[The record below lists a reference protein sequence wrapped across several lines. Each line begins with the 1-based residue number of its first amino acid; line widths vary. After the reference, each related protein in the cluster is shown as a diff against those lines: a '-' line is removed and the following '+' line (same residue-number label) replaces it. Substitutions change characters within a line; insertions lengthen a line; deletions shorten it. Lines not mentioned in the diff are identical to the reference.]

1 MIKDAVIVLDV
12 GSSKITV
19 TVGERGLN
27 NTFVIHSSCDVSY
40 AGFDENGF
48 INGDGEVSVDRAV
61 ISAMDLIKRNS
72 DVKLDTVFVGIP
84 GYFLQ
89 TRTLQHVNSYEGK
102 TKITE
107 NEVNKFIETGLFDIK
122 MQDYCRID
130 SRAIYFTL
138 SDGSVVN
145 NPIGKKSVNLRGVI
159 SVTFC
164 KAEFKTIFDKILFS
178 LGVNKVRYVS
188 SPLCE
193 CLYLFNEDK
202 RNEYNVLLDVGFTTS
217 TLSVVYKNGIVYQ
230 RTLDGEIGGSSIN
243 NHFYFSLGFESNDFK
258 DETLDILEDLKRKV
272 NLGIKDGE
280 YICCYGGQV
289 YKFAVDSVNS
299 LVNEVLT
306 VLAGQVSESIEK
318 CSLFLPVGTR
328 INLTG
333 GGVSYIRGAGEKLRD
348 LLDRGVDIVCP
359 NVPRY
364 KKPSETSKFALLNY
378 ALNMKN

>member
-12 GSSKITV
+12 GSSKVTV

-27 NTFVIHSSCDVSY
+27 NTFVIHSSCDVPY

-48 INGDGEVSVDRAV
+48 IKGDGEVSVDTAV
-61 ISAMDLIKRNS
+61 LNAMEMIRRNS
-72 DVKLDTVFVGIP
+72 DVKLDTVFVGVP

-107 NEVNKFIETGLFDIK
+107 NELKKFIETGLLDVN
-122 MQDYCRID
+122 MQNYCRID

-164 KAEFKTIFDKILFS
+164 KAEFKTIFDRILFS
-178 LGVNKVRYVS
+178 LGVNRVRYVS
-188 SPLCE
+188 SPLSE
-193 CLYLFNEDK
+193 CLYLFSEDK

-217 TLSVVYKNGIVYQ
+217 TLSIVYKNGIVYQ

-243 NHFYFSLGFESNDFK
+243 NHFYFSLGFESDEFQ
-258 DETLDILEDLKRKV
+258 DETLDILEELKRKV

-280 YICCYGGQV
+280 YICYHGGQV
-289 YKFAVDSVNS
+289 YKFAVDRVNS

-306 VLAGQVSESIEK
+306 VLAGQVSEAIEK
-318 CSLFLPVGTR
+318 CFHFLPIGTR

-348 LLDRGVDIVCP
+348 LLDRGVDIVYP

-378 ALNMKN
+378 ALNTRN